1 MREPVQRTT
10 LSQGAYLA
18 IRRMI
23 LTGTLA
29 PGSRVI
35 VATLAAALKLSPT
48 PVNEALAALE
58 REGLVSYA
66 PHRGYSVCVATAES
80 VSEVYEVREPLELLT
95 VRHVARQRDAFTI
108 QRLGA
113 IVAQMREAVRAG
125 DTSAFSDLDLEF
137 HRALWGSARGG
148 LTTRIGEVIGGQLA
162 LLVSTTSRASGRL
175 RGAYQE
181 HRAIY
186 EAIAAGKTGAAVAA
200 MRRHVR
206 NARLALE
213 ASARGASA
221 PRARS
226 ADGASRKRRKPGSR
240 P

>member
-10 LSQGAYLA
+10 LSEGAYHA

-23 LTGTLA
+23 LTGALA
-29 PGSRVI
+29 PGSKLV

-66 PHRGYSVCVATAES
+66 PHRGYSVCAATPES

-95 VRHVARQRDAFTI
+95 VRNVAQQRDAVTI
-108 QRLGA
+108 QRLA
-113 IVAQMREAVRAG
+113 DIVARMREAVRAG
-125 DTSAFSDLDLEF
+125 DTGAFSDLDLEF
-137 HRALWGSARGG
+137 HRALWGNARGG

-162 LLVSTTSRASGRL
+162 LLVSTTTRAKGRL

-186 EAIAAGKTGAAVAA
+186 EAIAAGKTAAAVAA
-200 MRRHVR
+200 MRTHVR

-213 ASARGASA
+213 ASAVATNA
-221 PRARS
+221 PPHKRLTPAARTP
-226 ADGASRKRRKPGSR
+226 RKRGSGT
-240 P
+240 